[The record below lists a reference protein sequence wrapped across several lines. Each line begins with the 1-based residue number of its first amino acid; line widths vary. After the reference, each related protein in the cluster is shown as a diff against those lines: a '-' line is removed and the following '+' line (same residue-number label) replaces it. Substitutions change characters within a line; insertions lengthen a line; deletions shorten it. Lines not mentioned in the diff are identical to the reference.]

1 MSRYVFQDK
10 CFWDFPG
17 GPVVKTPPSI
27 QSCQVWSLVRE
38 LSSHMLLGQKRK
50 EKKRNINRSNIVTDL
65 IIVCVCVCVYIYI
78 ERERETEKQSKC
90 C

>member
-38 LSSHMLLGQKRK
+38 LSSHMLLGQKKKKRK
-50 EKKRNINRSNIVTDL
+50 ETKKEAIF
-65 IIVCVCVCVYIYI
+65 
-78 ERERETEKQSKC
+78 
-90 C
+90 